1 MEQKKNGL
9 TITREEL
16 EKVCAVDIR
25 TVNPERLV
33 DIDEIRLRD
42 DLPLEERIQD
52 YIRQIGNPYCFR
64 CHGIAVKISFAG
76 KKRLEE
82 CIRDAIKL

>member
-16 EKVCAVDIR
+16 EKMCAVDIR

-33 DIDEIRLRD
+33 DIDEISLRD
-42 DLPLEERIQD
+42 DLPLEERM
-52 YIRQIGNPYCFR
+52 PW
-64 CHGIAVKISFAG
+64 A
-76 KKRLEE
+76 LT
-82 CIRDAIKL
+82 LP

>member
-16 EKVCAVDIR
+16 EKMCAVDIR

-52 YIRQIGNPYCFR
+52 YIRQIGNPYCLR